1 MYKCKHESID
11 LGGLCRYVW
20 WYTKQRSTNKQVNYI
35 QLCQWELSNGSIIWS
50 RYIIHSYIR
59 QEYQALRSVPSIL
72 FYPIWSLVR
81 ASIDICSIIS
91 NLSIAVQ
98 LVSIEFPRI
107 FERVLFIPNFIS
119 TEIYSKGYSVTQYVN
134 FRSAR
139 VISLLK

>member
-1 MYKCKHESID
+1 MD
-11 LGGLCRYVW
+11 
-20 WYTKQRSTNKQVNYI
+20 
-35 QLCQWELSNGSIIWS
+35 QLYDHDILFIPTFGRNIK
-50 RYIIHSYIR
+50 
-59 QEYQALRSVPSIL
+59 LRSVPSIL

-119 TEIYSKGYSVTQYVN
+119 TEIYSKGYFVTQYVN